1 MENATQERI
10 LMQARTLFFKKG
22 PLRVTMDEL
31 ALSCGISKK
40 TLYIYFTNKE
50 ELLHA
55 IITGFREN
63 LVEQMNAV
71 LESRAIPLME
81 RFKKVIGI
89 VMNTWTDFGFA
100 FLDDLKR
107 LYPAFWK
114 EIQEYRQ
121 NDITKVIRAII
132 AEARERGYLRAGT
145 SEQFI
150 IRTLLVLIDNVFTL
164 EAMKELSMT
173 FQDLFENT
181 IALLFGGL
189 LTEEGEEVL
198 AQGVKLHSINT
209 QKENLT

>member
-10 LMQARTLFFKKG
+10 LMQARDLFFKKG
-22 PLRVTMDEL
+22 LLRVTMDEI

-55 IITGFREN
+55 IITDFRQK
-63 LVEQMNAV
+63 LVGQMNTV
-71 LESRAIPLME
+71 LENKAIPLLE
-81 RFKKVIGI
+81 RLKSAIGI
-89 VMNTWTDFGFA
+89 IIGTWTDFGFA

-114 EIQEYRQ
+114 EIREYRQ
-121 NDITKVIRAII
+121 NDVTNVIRAII

-150 IRTLLVLIDNVFTL
+150 IYSLLILVDNVFNL
-164 EAMKELSMT
+164 ETMNELSMT
-173 FQDLFENT
+173 FKDLFENT
-181 IALLFGGL
+181 TTLLFGSL
-189 LTEEGEEVL
+189 ITEKGEEVL
-198 AQGVKLHSINT
+198 ARVM
-209 QKENLT
+209 

>member
-1 MENATQERI
+1 MENAAKERI
-10 LMQARTLFFKKG
+10 LTKAKDLFLKKG

-40 TLYIYFTNKE
+40 TLYLYFAGKE
-50 ELLHA
+50 ELLHS
-55 IITGFREN
+55 IIMGFRQK

-71 LESRAIPLME
+71 LENGAIPLME
-81 RFKKVIGI
+81 RFKFVIGI
-89 VMNTWTDFGFA
+89 IMNTWTDFGFV

-121 NDITKVIRAII
+121 NDITNVIRSMI
-132 AEARERGYLRAGT
+132 AEGWEQGYLRTGA

-150 IRTLLVLIDNVFTL
+150 IRALLALVDNIFTP

-181 IALLFGGL
+181 FTLLFGGL
-189 LTEEGEEVL
+189 LTKEGEEAL
-198 AQGVKLHSINT
+198 ASGMKSHTISI